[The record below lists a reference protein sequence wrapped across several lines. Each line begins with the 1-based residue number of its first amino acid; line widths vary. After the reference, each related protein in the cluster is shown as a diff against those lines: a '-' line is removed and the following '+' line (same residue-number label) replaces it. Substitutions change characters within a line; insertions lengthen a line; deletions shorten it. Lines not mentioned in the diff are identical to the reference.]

1 MRNGALEDE
10 YCTALQALQRAGS
23 AASPQDASKPQKRK
37 YLCGRCGVPKKGHVC
52 PKALKSK
59 KRTGSAARSV
69 KRARK

>member
-23 AASPQDASKPQKRK
+23 PQDAIKPQKRK

-52 PKALKSK
+52 PKAPKSK
-59 KRTGSAARSV
+59 KRTGSAARSAV
-69 KRARK
+69 NRARK